1 MAALPNDAQVHA
13 LLEAADRA
21 SHDGRA
27 DESDAMLTQA
37 CALSPQHPSV
47 LNARAMRAFK
57 QGDAKQ
63 ARELLQQTV
72 VIDATQPL
80 LWLNLALTCRALRD
94 AEQELAALNKAL
106 ALDAYFFLAL
116 LQKATLLERRGK
128 TRQAASVFRAFLACV
143 PPHAQQPLPLQ
154 AAVVHAQKA
163 VAANDQTLQRHL
175 NERLAQSANE
185 PSQRF
190 AQCMDVLLGKAKVY
204 TQQPTFMHFPQLPA
218 IQFYERSD
226 FPWLD
231 AVEAAADRIR
241 EELLNL
247 LRHDREAFLPYVA
260 HAEGAPLN
268 QWRELNHSRRWGA
281 FHLWRDGRRVEAH
294 LARCP
299 ATAAVLEQVPR
310 VRVHGQAPNAFFSL
324 LEPHTHI
331 PPHTGV
337 TNTRLVVHLPL
348 VVPDGCRFRV
358 GSETR
363 TWQAGRAWV
372 FDDTIEHEAWNDS
385 AEPRAIL
392 IFDIWNPY
400 LTTQEREQVRIVTE
414 AFGEFYQ
421 GEPPYSAGL

>member
-37 CALSPQHPSV
+37 CALSPQHPLV
-47 LNARAMRAFK
+47 LNAWAMRAFK

-63 ARELLQQTV
+63 ARELLQQAV
-72 VIDATQPL
+72 VVDATQPL

-94 AEQELAALNKAL
+94 AEHELAALNKAL
-106 ALDAYFFLAL
+106 ALDPYFFLAL
-116 LQKATLLERRGK
+116 LQKATLLERQGN
-128 TRQAASVFRAFLACV
+128 TRQAANAFQAFLACA
-143 PPHAQQPLPLQ
+143 PPPAQQPPALQ
-154 AAVVHAQKA
+154 AAVTHAQNA
-163 VAANDQTLQRHL
+163 MMANRQALERHL
-175 NERLAQSANE
+175 NQRLTPSPPE
-185 PSQRF
+185 SSQRF
-190 AQCMDVLLGKAKVY
+190 VQCMDVLLGKTKVY
-204 TQQPTFMHFPQLPA
+204 SQQPTFMHFPQLPA
-218 IQFYERSD
+218 IQFYERRD

-231 AVEAAADRIR
+231 AVAAATDGIR
-241 EELLNL
+241 EELLQI
-247 LRHDREAFLPYVA
+247 LRHEQESFVPYVA

-268 QWRELNHSRRWGA
+268 QWRDLNHSRRWGA
-281 FHLWRDGRRVEAH
+281 FHLWRDGRRIEAH

-299 ATAAVLEQVPR
+299 TTAAMLEQVPLVR
-310 VRVHGQAPNAFFSL
+310 VRGQAPNAFFSL

-337 TNTRLVVHLPL
+337 TNTRLAVHLPL

-363 TWQAGRAWV
+363 AWQAGRAWV

-385 AEPRAIL
+385 DEPRAIL
-392 IFDIWNPY
+392 IFDIWNPH
-400 LTTQEREQVRIVTE
+400 LTAQEREQVRIVTE
-414 AFGEFYQ
+414 AYGEFYR
-421 GEPPYSAGL
+421 GEPPHSVGL